1 MQMARAPGAFF
12 GFSSRREWQLAVWRR
27 SPRVRLIDNDDKD
40 EEPPALAP
48 PAPRQRHNHKPAAP
62 HAANALH
69 AVAASQMQRKAPA
82 VSRAAAPLA
91 RSARAPTPPP
101 PLEDLVPEVVWP
113 AAPPAGAD
121 PVALFAEPEVVW
133 PELPGAPA
141 EQAESNDAGGD
152 GMLFD
157 DAQPELAAAPPDAQ
171 VEQADGNDVPAEQDA
186 GGDGMLF
193 DDALPE
199 PAAGAQPE
207 LAAAPLDVPAGQAAS
222 NDAPA
227 EPAAAPPD
235 AQRANGNALLGLLEA
250 ARELGDAAPARKPR
264 AKRDVTDAEIPLLPP
279 PKRQSA
285 LRAEK
290 QLLDA
295 HQREEAARAFRA
307 AERAERESRRKQR
320 KAKKLERKERKLS
333 QPAAQPAPAPA
344 AQSAPA
350 TSPSPLA
357 AISLPV
363 FTLPPFLPS
372 MPPMPTLPLPP
383 AVTLLPPF
391 VSPLP
396 TLPDKPFATRV
407 AETMV
412 NEGRR
417 AGTSLSHP
425 LPRRMQRRAEY
436 VPFTEGLG
444 PVPRG
449 TKMWTY
455 FVAACMRCH
464 QPPASYADALQR
476 MRILGTHIAV
486 CRPCMDAVTRT
497 KNAPLLLPKY
507 PAREL
512 PPLVY
517 DANAHAEL
525 AAERAR
531 AGLAEQAPRS
541 ALEDVECLVPYE
553 RNIGAV
559 TPMSPLW
566 GYYSAECTRCF
577 NRPDGVARYR
587 LLGTPLVVCLSCYA
601 DVGDK
606 WLRENDIE
614 PHA

>member
-1 MQMARAPGAFF
+1 MQMAHASDAYF
-12 GFSSRREWQLAVWRR
+12 GFSSRREWQLAIWRR
-27 SPRVRLIDNDDKD
+27 SPRVRVVDNDVED

-48 PAPRQRHNHKPAAP
+48 PAPHQQHRHKPAAP
-62 HAANALH
+62 RAANALH

-82 VSRAAAPLA
+82 VSRAA
-91 RSARAPTPPP
+91 TPP
-101 PLEDLVPEVVWP
+101 LDDLVPDVVWP
-113 AAPPAGAD
+113 APPPAGAD
-121 PVALFAEPEVVW
+121 PAALFDEPDVAW
-133 PELPGAPA
+133 PELPGAPVVSA
-141 EQAESNDAGGD
+141 DSNDAPMESDAGGD

-157 DAQPELAAAPPDAQ
+157 DAPP
-171 VEQADGNDVPAEQDA
+171 
-186 GGDGMLF
+186 
-193 DDALPE
+193 
-199 PAAGAQPE
+199 
-207 LAAAPLDVPAGQAAS
+207 
-222 NDAPA
+222 
-227 EPAAAPPD
+227 EPAAAPLHAPVAPDAGGDMPFDDVPPGPAVGAQTEPAAAPFD
-235 AQRANGNALLGLLEA
+235 AQRGNGNALLGLLEA
-250 ARELGDAAPARKPR
+250 ARELAETPAHKPR
-264 AKRDVTDAEIPLLPP
+264 TKRDVIDAEIPLLPP

-285 LRAEK
+285 LRAER

-307 AERAERESRRKQR
+307 AERAERESRRK
-320 KAKKLERKERKLS
+320 AKKLERKLNLS
-333 QPAAQPAPAPA
+333 RPAAQLAPVAVTQP
-344 AQSAPA
+344 APA

-357 AISLPV
+357 AIPLPV

-372 MPPMPTLPLPP
+372 MPPMPTLPAPP
-383 AVTLLPPF
+383 AVTMLPPF
-391 VSPLP
+391 VPPLP
-396 TLPDKPFATRV
+396 TLPDKPFATLV
-407 AETMV
+407 AEAMV

-417 AGTSLSHP
+417 AGTGLSHP

-444 PVPRG
+444 PVPRD

-486 CRPCMDAVTRT
+486 CRACMDAVTSV

-517 DANAHAEL
+517 DPNAHAEL

-531 AGLAEQAPRS
+531 AGLAEQAPHS

-553 RNIGAV
+553 RNVGAV
-559 TPMSPLW
+559 APTSPLW
-566 GYYSAECTRCF
+566 GYYNAECTRCF
-577 NRPDGVARYR
+577 NRPDGDTRYR

-601 DVGDK
+601 DVGDR
-606 WLRENDIE
+606 WLLANDIE
-614 PHA
+614 LRA